1 MSRTVRRLPVRRL
14 PARRPTAGRAPGVP
28 LAAPLRALTPLGR
41 GVLLTGIVAAVL
53 AARFHWQEFTQL
65 AAVAFGLL
73 VLAVLWQVLPGAPA
87 GVLRLRQQRTVEGA
101 APAGAILEVHTGAT
115 PMLSP
120 RVVVPVGARTVH
132 LRLPFLGPYSFL
144 SEDVELP
151 GMPRGVHAVGP
162 VTYEKTDP
170 VGLLSRRIEAGGSLD
185 LFVAPQVIDLPVFA
199 GGLTND
205 LDGATSQQ
213 LSMSDLAF
221 HALREY
227 VPGDDLRHVHWR
239 SSAKAGQLLVRQ
251 YHESRRGHVTV
262 LLDAAL
268 SSYTR
273 ARDFELA
280 TSLATSIALR
290 AVRDD
295 FDTYL
300 RCGPHVAHG
309 RDAVAVTDA
318 ACRFVAVHEDGH
330 LADASAA
337 ADAITGT
344 GLVVQVTGAA
354 RDLVSLDSA
363 AALFGR
369 GTDWIVVRADS
380 RAEAGVRD
388 SGLLRELSVPELSR
402 LPGLMARGMR

>member
-1 MSRTVRRLPVRRL
+1 MSERVCHPAARGARRLPSRLGAPVRM
-14 PARRPTAGRAPGVP
+14 
-28 LAAPLRALTPLGR
+28 LTTLGR
-41 GVLLTGIVAAVL
+41 GVLVTGIVAAVL
-53 AARFHWQEFTQL
+53 AARFNWQEFAQL

-73 VLAVLWQVLPGAPA
+73 ALALVWQVLPGAPA
-87 GVLRLRQQRTVEGA
+87 GELRLRQNRTVEGA
-101 APAGAILEVHTGAT
+101 TPPGAVLEVHSGAT

-120 RVVVPVGARTVH
+120 RVVIPVGERSVQ
-132 LRLPFLGPYSFL
+132 LRLPFLGPFAFL
-144 SEDVELP
+144 SEDVDLP
-151 GMPRGVHAVGP
+151 RMPRGAHLVGP
-162 VTYEKTDP
+162 VAYEKTDP
-170 VGLLSRRIEAGGSLD
+170 VGLISRRIETGTALE
-185 LFVAPQVIDLPVFA
+185 LLVAPQVSDLPVFA

-262 LLDAAL
+262 LLDAAR
-268 SSYTR
+268 SSYPRT
-273 ARDFELA
+273 RDFEHA
-280 TSLATSIALR
+280 VSLATSIALR

-300 RCGPHVAHG
+300 RCGPHLAHG
-309 RDAVAVTDA
+309 RNAVAMTDA
-318 ACRFVAVHEDGH
+318 ACRLTAVADEDH

-337 ADAITGT
+337 ADSITGT
-344 GLVVQVTGAA
+344 GLVVQVTGAD
-354 RDLVSLDSA
+354 RDLVSLDAA

-380 RAEAGVRD
+380 RGEAGVRD
-388 SGLLRELSVPELSR
+388 SGLLRELTVPDLTR
-402 LPGLMARGMR
+402 LPDLMARGMR